1 MSVSLVLLPGLDG
14 TGELFKPLLRV
25 LPENV
30 QPVVLSY
37 PAQQSLDYPAL
48 KRFVLER
55 LPCSEF
61 VLLGE
66 SFSGPVAVLVA
77 AERPTGLLGLILC
90 ASFVSAPRQ
99 WFRFAIPFASVA
111 PIHVIAGIIGPRMT
125 MGRFRTPE
133 LAESMAGALA
143 QVPERVIQSRLL
155 AVAHANVSAEL
166 GGIDLPSLYLQ
177 GSEDAL
183 VPKGAVEG
191 FSRTA
196 RRGNVEVV
204 QGPHFVLQCVPSDA
218 CRSIVRFVE
227 GLRRAV

>member
-14 TGELFKPLLRV
+14 TGELFEPLLRV
-25 LPENV
+25 LPEDV

-37 PAQQSLDYPAL
+37 PPQRSLDYPAL

-55 LPCSEF
+55 LPSSEF

-66 SFSGPVAVLVA
+66 SFSGPVAVLAA
-77 AERPTGLLGLILC
+77 AERPTGLLGFILC

-99 WFRFAIPFASVA
+99 WIRVALPLASVIPA
-111 PIHVIAGIIGPRMT
+111 HAIAGIIGPRMG
-125 MGRFRTPE
+125 MGRFQTPE
-133 LAESMAGALA
+133 LAASMAGALA
-143 QVPERVIQSRLL
+143 QVPKRVIRSRLS

-166 GGIDLPSLYLQ
+166 QGIDLPSLYLR

-183 VPKGAVEG
+183 VPKGAAEG
-191 FSRTA
+191 FSQAA

-204 QGPHFVLQCVPSDA
+204 EGPHFLLQCVPSDA
-218 CRSIVRFVE
+218 CRSIVRFAE
-227 GLRRAV
+227 GLQSAV